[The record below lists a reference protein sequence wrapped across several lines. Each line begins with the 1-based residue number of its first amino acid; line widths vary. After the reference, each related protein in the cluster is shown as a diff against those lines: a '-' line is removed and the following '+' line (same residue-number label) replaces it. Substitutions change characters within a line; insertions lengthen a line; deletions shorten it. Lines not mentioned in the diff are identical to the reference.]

1 MEKNHILVIDDEEHV
16 RKSLSMLLNKCKF
29 RTSQASNSEQAL
41 NIVSKDE
48 VDLVLCDI
56 YLPGLS
62 GIEILEEIKKVDE
75 LVPVIMMTAYGSI
88 ESAVECMSKGAYNY
102 ISKPVKIEALTV
114 LIKKALEGRSL
125 REENLFLKQE
135 VKSKYDF
142 SHIIGNSKSLDEV
155 KEIVKKVA
163 DKKSSILIYGE
174 SGTGKELIAKA
185 IHYNGNRIGKPFV
198 VANCGAI
205 PENLLETEFFG
216 YKKGAFTGA
225 FQDKKGLLEQAS
237 GGTMF
242 LDEIAELSPG
252 LQVKLLRAIQEEEIM
267 PVGDTNRIK
276 LDSRIIAA
284 TNKDLMDEV
293 QKGSFREELYYR
305 LCVVPIRIP
314 SLKERKEDIPV
325 LINHFFHLYKKELG
339 VKVKSISKKVLKKL
353 QEYSYPG
360 NVRELQNIIESSLVL
375 CEGDVL
381 TLSDLPDN
389 IAQQGSDLIQQ
400 IISEQQSLKEATHS
414 VKLRVEKELI
424 EKTLENTQ
432 HNLTKTAKMLKIC
445 RATLYN
451 KINEYQIKTSG
462 TLH

>member
-451 KINEYQIKTSG
+451 KINEYQIKTSSS
-462 TLH
+462 LH